1 MFTLKIFYF
10 RYDSRAETRAK
21 LKPDLYFVKLIM
33 QKVSY
38 IPLKNILA
46 DDPLP
51 RMSKKKVEFS
61 IAEEAVNSR
70 FLINLF

>member
-1 MFTLKIFYF
+1 
-10 RYDSRAETRAK
+10 
-21 LKPDLYFVKLIM
+21 M

-38 IPLKNILA
+38 IPLENILA

-51 RMSKKKVEFS
+51 GMSKKVEFS
-61 IAEEAVNSR
+61 IAEEAVSSR

>member
-1 MFTLKIFYF
+1 
-10 RYDSRAETRAK
+10 
-21 LKPDLYFVKLIM
+21 M

-38 IPLKNILA
+38 IPLENILA

-61 IAEEAVNSR
+61 IAEELGCQFTVFDQFILASTAHE
-70 FLINLF
+70 